1 MGQFDLDIIK
11 EEVNVENNSTINGIS
26 TNLIIENICRSLKNT
41 STKKLLLKLK
51 ILIIFIRYVIM
62 YQNVIILIYI

>member
-62 YQNVIILIYI
+62 Y